1 MVALDVSMCRDIS
14 DYGAISIGESCP
26 GLKYLNITGLSRV
39 SDKGSR
45 ALCAK
50 CWYLETL
57 AMEDVFLLDDA
68 AFRFDLSYDGR
79 LAAEEN
85 MLKYLVT
92 LNLRDCV
99 NITDEGIQ
107 GLSERCRKIETLIL
121 RGCDKITDKCLEYMT
136 NPYDDNFP
144 MCDSFK
150 VLDVSF
156 CTGITSKGVL
166 DILPM
171 CGILEELRLSGMV
184 SVDDNFLHEMCIKCG
199 TIQRLSMQKCVFV
212 SDAALCSMADYLWL
226 EYLDITGCRRV
237 TDDGLEVL
245 TVSCNGIIRLFLTGV
260 HKLSSR
266 TVNSVARNCTVIQ
279 ELELEKCPLVTEK
292 SLDDLQ
298 TQWPHL
304 RLKSDF
310 VNSVEH

>member
-1 MVALDVSMCRDIS
+1 
-14 DYGAISIGESCP
+14 
-26 GLKYLNITGLSRV
+26 
-39 SDKGSR
+39 
-45 ALCAK
+45 
-50 CWYLETL
+50 
-57 AMEDVFLLDDA
+57 
-68 AFRFDLSYDGR
+68 
-79 LAAEEN
+79 
-85 MLKYLVT
+85 
-92 LNLRDCV
+92 
-99 NITDEGIQ
+99 
-107 GLSERCRKIETLIL
+107 
-121 RGCDKITDKCLEYMT
+121 
-136 NPYDDNFP
+136 
-144 MCDSFK
+144 
-150 VLDVSF
+150 
-156 CTGITSKGVL
+156 
-166 DILPM
+166 M